1 MIFGKR
7 GLSAMTCMGLIGG
20 LLVGGSS
27 VAHAAVGDKT
37 VYDVEQGGATSD
49 LKDIVVGPD
58 GLLWL
63 FETNDDVFVKVNAS
77 GEVVGIVNADDCGE
91 EYFKISYADSLWC
104 FADTSQ
110 ATRYYANG
118 QRTTVTLPQPLQDS
132 VVKSR
137 SAAIGPDGQLWV
149 SGVVN
154 SATIDVATNDD
165 QAFVYGDSIVVTK
178 IATAVAAPMSTSGIF
193 GSTITLGSAQGDFV
207 AQDMNTEHPRRNAA
221 VTAGPGG
228 VMYYAWSP
236 GFDVFTGEVTNV
248 YGTFTTDGAV
258 TSSREVG
265 SPRTIGMLSG
275 RALTNG
281 GQVYLLGQKYITE
294 EADTVD
300 ANGNPVALI
309 ATATNERIYRASD
322 IQDSRLTLSEF
333 TAPTTLSRQ
342 DLDVEGQPIF
352 SPGSQFAV
360 DQQGYFWI
368 AAKND
373 EVARVSTTGN
383 VSPRVDM
390 PAQEEA
396 EAVVIGSDG
405 NAWVAADRLLV
416 RVLTG
421 AVPTNAAAPTLS
433 QVDGVTVG
441 APISGTSGEWND
453 PSGTY
458 EYQWQVCSSSDAATC
473 TDIPG
478 ATSAEYTPTA
488 ADDGKYVRM
497 ASYATSVNGRS
508 EPAYSGLVAV
518 GAPVAPPAAN
528 PGAAVKATGSTA
540 VIGNAQTM
548 ELDVPRKTK
557 RGKKKL
563 YEVFFTA
570 TDVPGTVTF
579 TFKRRSKVKT
589 VTVPIEDGIAE
600 YRWKTPRKWPR
611 GKTRVTATYVP
622 SAGSPYTAAAVTD
635 RVRVRGR

>member
-1 MIFGKR
+1 MSRSWKTGVAS
-7 GLSAMTCMGLIGG
+7 LAA
-20 LLVGGSS
+20 VS
-27 VAHAAVGDKT
+27 VAAGSLVLGAPLAQAAVGDT
-37 VYDVEQGGATSD
+37 TIYDVSQDPGNSPD
-49 LKDIVVGPD
+49 LYD
-58 GLLWL
+58 
-63 FETNDDVFVKVNAS
+63 
-77 GEVVGIVNADDCGE
+77 
-91 EYFKISYADSLWC
+91 
-104 FADTSQ
+104 
-110 ATRYYANG
+110 
-118 QRTTVTLPQPLQDS
+118 
-132 VVKSR
+132 
-137 SAAIGPDGQLWV
+137 
-149 SGVVN
+149 
-154 SATIDVATNDD
+154 
-165 QAFVYGDSIVVTK
+165 
-178 IATAVAAPMSTSGIF
+178 
-193 GSTITLGSAQGDFV
+193 ITLGSDGTMWVLDDREDEFLLVNSSGAVTGVVPEENCSDDDGKAYYAGALWCFYRDTRVERYFADGRRSVFDLPIEMDGIDEEHLRTTVGADGRLWVLAGKSTDERVITTLQAVQTNGLAASRTMKLLATPMSADGTFGPVITIAEVNGDFV
-207 AQDMNTEHPRRNAA
+207 
-221 VTAGPGG
+221 TAGSGSYRQNLLAVETG
-228 VMYYAWSP
+228 ADGKMYFSWSP
-236 GFDVFTGEVTNV
+236 GWDVYTGEVTNV
-248 YGTFTTDGAV
+248 LGTFTTDGVVSSAV
-258 TSSREVG
+258 SRSNPSTTGIIAGKSAKIGDSIYFLGMRFQTEPWVRDVAG
-265 SPRTIGMLSG
+265 VPTNIQDDANSRQLYRSQGLSNDGMLSVS
-275 RALTNG
+275 T
-281 GQVYLLGQKYITE
+281 
-294 EADTVD
+294 
-300 ANGNPVALI
+300 
-309 ATATNERIYRASD
+309 S
-322 IQDSRLTLSEF
+322 
-333 TAPTTLSRQ
+333 PTTVTTQNIDIDPDGL
-342 DLDVEGQPIF
+342 PY
-352 SPGSQFAV
+352 
-360 DQQGYFWI
+360 GYSSFVADASGYLWTTQSGG
-368 AAKND
+368 NSG
-373 EVARVSTTGN
+373 VARVSTTGA
-383 VSPRVDM
+383 VGPVVGM
-390 PAQEEA
+390 PLGNTAYG
-396 EAVVIGSDG
+396 VVIGSDG
-405 NAWVAADRLLV
+405 NAWVAADDILV

>member
-7 GLSAMTCMGLIGG
+7 GLSAIACMGLIGG

-27 VAHAAVGDKT
+27 VAHAAVGDTT
-37 VYDVEQGGATSD
+37 VYDVELAGNTSD

-58 GLLWL
+58 GLLWVY
-63 FETNDDVFVKVNAS
+63 ENNDDVFVRVNAS
-77 GEVVGIVNADDCGE
+77 GEVVGVVNAEDCDVRD
-91 EYFKISYADSLWC
+91 FKISYADSLWC
-104 FADTSQ
+104 FNNRNDVTRFYADGRR
-110 ATRYYANG
+110 AYVA
-118 QRTTVTLPQPLQDS
+118 LPASLADS
-132 VVKSR
+132 PMQTR
-137 SAAIGPDGQLWV
+137 SAAVGPDGQLWV
-149 SGVVN
+149 SGVVRT
-154 SATIDVATNDD
+154 ATLEISTNDD
-165 QAFVYGDSIVVTK
+165 QGAWYGNTLTVTK
-178 IATAVAAPMSTSGIF
+178 VASAVAAPMSTSGIF
-193 GSTITLGSAQGDFV
+193 GSTITLGTAQGDFAGV
-207 AQDMNTEHPRRNAA
+207 YGGENTA

-236 GFDVFTGEVTNV
+236 GFDIFTGEVTNV

-258 TSSREVG
+258 TSASEAV
-265 SPRTIGMLSG
+265 SPRNVGMLAG

-281 GQVYLLGQKYITE
+281 GQAYLLGQKYKTSF
-294 EADTVD
+294 AQVLD
-300 ANGNPVALI
+300 ANLAPVDLVS
-309 ATATNERIYRASD
+309 TVNNQRIYVNSG
-322 IQDSRLTLSEF
+322 SLSGWNLTLSEF

-342 DLDVEGQPIF
+342 DLNVSGQDIYVPR
-352 SPGSQFAV
+352 SRFAV
-360 DQQGYFWI
+360 DQQGFFWI
-368 AAKND
+368 PTTND
-373 EVARVSTTGN
+373 RVVRVSTTGN
-383 VSPRVDM
+383 VSPLVEM
-390 PAQEEA
+390 PASEEA

-405 NAWVAADRLLV
+405 NAWVAADQLLV

-433 QVDGVTVG
+433 QVDGATVG

-458 EYQWQVCSSSDAATC
+458 EYQWQVCSSSDASTC

-528 PGAAVKATGSTA
+528 PGAAVTATGSTA

-635 RVRVRGR
+635 RVKVRGR